1 MKCPDCGDEH
11 ALNNVLEVVC
21 RNCGLVIEEN
31 KIVFDQSS
39 FDQNKMMEHPQL
51 AQAGG
56 QQVSGKIYKKSWFQT
71 RCERNLSYVER
82 ELDLILPKLGLPHSI
97 KKDSLILFKRVN
109 ESMFLKG
116 RNLNATYVACLYYCM
131 KQRNIFRTI
140 ELLSYITGLSSR
152 MINQYLQK
160 ITRKL
165 NLKEPEV
172 TIEHAVE
179 YFGNQLQFP
188 PIVHFKALEIYEQN
202 KQKLAYCKLTTIA
215 LVCLYV
221 AHKKE
226 GYNVP
231 QRFFCNLTKM
241 HEQTLRNRVKLLRS

>member
-109 ESMFLKG
+109 ESKFLKFG
-116 RNLNATYVACLYYCM
+116 SVICQLIQFVMVQKCL
-131 KQRNIFRTI
+131 
-140 ELLSYITGLSSR
+140 S
-152 MINQYLQK
+152 
-160 ITRKL
+160 
-165 NLKEPEV
+165 V
-172 TIEHAVE
+172 TC
-179 YFGNQLQFP
+179 YDS
-188 PIVHFKALEIYEQN
+188 
-202 KQKLAYCKLTTIA
+202 
-215 LVCLYV
+215 
-221 AHKKE
+221 
-226 GYNVP
+226 
-231 QRFFCNLTKM
+231 
-241 HEQTLRNRVKLLRS
+241 NRVFQKVIWLQ